1 MAFKQRKDAGTSALD
16 KVTSGYAADPKE
28 FLYSKLE
35 IGEGVVLRI
44 LSLHEEDTVRQPL
57 RKAAITSAKHKD
69 KEPLLLRVADPGPD
83 HSDTILDDAGTP
95 LSECVEQDQLWVPV
109 WVLYTV
115 DKNGIMKE
123 EIEDLM
129 YVKLLP
135 GLQKDLKALKDNLKD
150 GYEFEVIPPYDLRIE
165 VTKEDSIKN
174 YAIVPVTKLITS
186 AGRGKVE
193 KQDCP
198 RFGVEDLEEAL
209 GDEAMKVLNDEFD
222 NLIEHM
228 TNLVE
233 QDCAPENVRKRFFY
247 KGKGPSSSNES
258 ESRGGGMRRGV
269 ASRAKSDDD
278 EEEETEDVTEEET
291 SEEEESTPS
300 RYSGGVGK
308 RFGKKR

>member
-16 KVTSGYAADPKE
+16 KVTTGYAADPKE
-28 FLYSKLE
+28 FQYSKLDV
-35 IGEGVVLRI
+35 GEGVVLRI
-44 LSLHEEDTVRQPL
+44 LSLHEDDTVRQPL

-83 HSDTILDDAGTP
+83 HSDGLLDDAGTP

-115 DKNGIMKE
+115 DKNGVMKE

-135 GLQKDLKALKDNLKD
+135 GLQKDLKALKENLKD
-150 GYEFEVIPPYDLRIE
+150 GFEFEVIPPYDLRIE

-174 YAIVPVTKLITS
+174 YSIVPVTKLITS
-186 AGRGKVE
+186 AGRGKVD

-209 GDEAMKVLNDEFD
+209 GDEAMQVLNDGFD
-222 NLIEHM
+222 DLLEHM
-228 TNLVE
+228 VKLSDEECSV
-233 QDCAPENVRKRFFY
+233 ENVRKRFFY

-269 ASRAKSDDD
+269 ASRSKKDEED
-278 EEEETEDVTEEET
+278 EEEPEENTEEET
-291 SEEEESTPS
+291 SEEEATPT